1 MPLTGRRKDLTARD
15 RRLRQFRL
23 LDLLLGLGT
32 LAVLIA
38 LWNVLNFWQAIAVV
52 NTLLAPVFAWMSW
65 RQYVILD
72 EYQRGNLLRAYS
84 VAGVLTLTGLILL
97 MARLAWQGGQ
107 VQALDAFT
115 SLSVVFLLGWSSSWG
130 TWFWLRRGYGS

>member
-1 MPLTGRRKDLTARD
+1 MNAVPARD
-15 RRLRQFRL
+15 RRLKRFRL

-32 LAVLIA
+32 LGVLIA
-38 LWNVLNFWQAIAVV
+38 LWNVLGFWQGTAVV

-72 EYQRGNLLRAYS
+72 EYQRVNLLKAYA
-84 VAGVLTLTGLILL
+84 VAGILTLTGMIVL

-107 VQALDAFT
+107 AQALDAFT
-115 SLSVVFLLGWSSSWG
+115 SLSVVFLLGWTPGWG
-130 TWFWLRRGYGS
+130 TWFWLRRGHGS